1 MPRSRCTAWWPKAT
15 TDAAARG
22 RGIAAALIA
31 AVCEAARRE
40 GAGRVYWHTQESNA
54 TARRLYDR
62 VAERSGFIV
71 YRIAL

>member
-1 MPRSRCTAWWPKAT
+1 MQDLF

-40 GAGRVYWHTQESNA
+40 GADRSLIRANGA
-54 TARRLYDR
+54 T
-62 VAERSGFIV
+62 G
-71 YRIAL
+71 